1 MNRNIKI
8 IINSLSFVIIILVLL
23 LIYFYLLDARHTFS
37 ILGCSLALIY
47 LEIKNKFWANPL
59 FIDSIEISKE
69 TIRIKYTIPMLKKD
83 EITFDSN
90 EISNFINIKK
100 NIFTKNNRIEFDYK
114 KIKTKF
120 VYLKSE
126 IQEIKKLEESIS
138 HNKSA

>member
-1 MNRNIKI
+1 
-8 IINSLSFVIIILVLL
+8 
-23 LIYFYLLDARHTFS
+23 
-37 ILGCSLALIY
+37 
-47 LEIKNKFWANPL
+47 
-59 FIDSIEISKE
+59 
-69 TIRIKYTIPMLKKD
+69 MLKKG

-90 EISNFINIKK
+90 EISNFMNIKK

-126 IQEIKKLEESIS
+126 IKEIKKLEESIS

>member
-37 ILGCSLALIY
+37 ILGFSLALIY

-69 TIRIKYTIPMLKKD
+69 TIRIKHTNPMLKKD

-90 EISNFINIKK
+90 EISNFMNIKK

-120 VYLKSE
+120 VYLNSE
-126 IQEIKKLEESIS
+126 KKEIKKLEESIS
-138 HNKSA
+138 HNKSV

>member
-23 LIYFYLLDARHTFS
+23 FVYFYLLDARHTFS
-37 ILGCSLALIY
+37 ILGFSLALIY

-59 FIDSIEISKE
+59 FINSIEISKE
-69 TIRIKYTIPMLKKD
+69 TIRIKHTNPMLKKG

-90 EISNFINIKK
+90 EISNFMNIKK

-114 KIKTKF
+114 KVKTKF

-138 HNKSA
+138 HNKSV

>member
-8 IINSLSFVIIILVLL
+8 IINSLSFLIIILVLL
-23 LIYFYLLDARHTFS
+23 LVYFYLLDARHTFS
-37 ILGCSLALIY
+37 ILGFSLALIY

-69 TIRIKYTIPMLKKD
+69 TIRIKYTNPMLKKD

-120 VYLKSE
+120 VYL
-126 IQEIKKLEESIS
+126 
-138 HNKSA
+138 N